1 MGDDML
7 ALKSILLTQSY
18 IIMTLNLSINLFLEA
33 SIPIRNDRQN
43 IMFIHMNICEAQT
56 ISMIFMKLQTYFL
69 HIMILL
75 SIFVA

>member
-1 MGDDML
+1 ML